1 MFQFR
6 RFPAYCY
13 FIHSTLTRYC
23 RAGFPHSD
31 IHGSKDICSS
41 PQLFA
46 ACRVLHRLL
55 MPRHSPCALISLTLW
70 SAHSCSQNYA
80 GFTEVRKML
89 CYPLKVPH
97 CCLPRFR
104 ATPSV
109 ALLAFIIPL
118 FSFQGAASGLRP
130 EQNTQKRILEYFGP
144 FSGTG
149 GDKRVRTAD
158 LLRAKQALSQLSYTP
173 MRESGGP

>member
-1 MFQFR
+1 
-6 RFPAYCY
+6 
-13 FIHSTLTRYC
+13 
-23 RAGFPHSD
+23 
-31 IHGSKDICSS
+31 
-41 PQLFA
+41 
-46 ACRVLHRLL
+46 
-55 MPRHSPCALISLTLW
+55 
-70 SAHSCSQNYA
+70 
-80 GFTEVRKML
+80 ML
-89 CYPLKVPH
+89 PYLKVPH

-173 MRESGGP
+173 MREKWWALVGSNHRPYDYQSYALAS

>member
-23 RAGFPHSD
+23 RAGFPHSE
-31 IHGSKDICSS
+31 IHGSRDICSS
-41 PQLFA
+41 PWLFA

-80 GFTEVRKML
+80 GFTEVFAK
-89 CYPLKVPH
+89 CCFTLKVPQSIRFKCRFSSGAL
-97 CCLPRFR
+97 CCLACIHHSSVQFSRCSFR
-104 ATPSV
+104 
-109 ALLAFIIPL
+109 
-118 FSFQGAASGLRP
+118 
-130 EQNTQKRILEYFGP
+130 LET
-144 FSGTG
+144 GTKYSKT
-149 GDKRVRTAD
+149 D
-158 LLRAKQALSQLSYTP
+158 S
-173 MRESGGP
+173 

>member
-1 MFQFR
+1 MQ
-6 RFPAYCY
+6 A
-13 FIHSTLTRYC
+13 SQ
-23 RAGFPHSD
+23 
-31 IHGSKDICSS
+31 K
-41 PQLFA
+41 FA
-46 ACRVLHRLL
+46 KCCVTH
-55 MPRHSPCALISLTLW
+55 
-70 SAHSCSQNYA
+70 
-80 GFTEVRKML
+80 
-89 CYPLKVPH
+89 LKVPH